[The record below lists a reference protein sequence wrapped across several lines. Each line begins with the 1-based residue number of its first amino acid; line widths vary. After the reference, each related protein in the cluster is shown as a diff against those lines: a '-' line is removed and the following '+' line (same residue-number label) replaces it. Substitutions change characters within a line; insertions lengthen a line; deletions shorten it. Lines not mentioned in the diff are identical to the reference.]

1 MITKAQIERDI
12 SETVGQ
18 CYGFDY
24 NGQSCG
30 IDPIDDHFDMW
41 YGYETY
47 IAKDVDAIFSAKLY
61 DGKTL
66 EEILPDIKDYGIR

>member
-1 MITKAQIERDI
+1 MITKEQIERDI
-12 SETVGQ
+12 AETVGQ

-66 EEILPDIKDYGIR
+66 EEILPYIKDYGIR